1 MPKILHYQNPIIVEF
16 KSQNA
21 LDVLPAQAFKPNGVQ
36 GGLHDMAPFLTQE
49 ELAAEMIV
57 KI

>member
-1 MPKILHYQNPIIVEF
+1 M
-16 KSQNA
+16 SQNT
-21 LDVLPAQAFKPNGVQ
+21 LDVLPAQAIKPNGTQ
-36 GGLHDMAPFLTQE
+36 GGLHDMAPFMTDE